1 MLGTGNKAKRR
12 SCTLTKNPCAWLF
25 QECDAVNRIDRTGQ
39 TNQLNNKVMKAKNL
53 LPENYAAQC
62 VKNWSKK
69 EVEFNALTKIEKI
82 AVLESMHKV
91 DPTEKFTF
99 SENVLF
105 DKLTKDEKI
114 AYLLNPVN
122 RGKEISVD
130 TYVERKVSTTY
141 DKVSL
146 LAKIKFLLTKVEN
159 PEKLVLYP
167 IPIGIER
174 VKAIYSF
181 MKSFEN
187 IEALMQ
193 FIEETETETEETET
207 EETEPQK

>member
-1 MLGTGNKAKRR
+1 
-12 SCTLTKNPCAWLF
+12 
-25 QECDAVNRIDRTGQ
+25 
-39 TNQLNNKVMKAKNL
+39 MKTKNL

-69 EVEFNALTKIEKI
+69 ESEFNALTKIEKI

-91 DPTEKFTF
+91 DPAQKITF
-99 SENVLF
+99 CENVMF

-114 AYLLNPVN
+114 AYLWDPAN
-122 RGKEISVD
+122 RNKEISVD

-141 DKVSL
+141 DKVTL
-146 LAKIKFLLTKVEN
+146 LAKIKFLLTKVES
-159 PEKLVLYP
+159 PETLT

-174 VKAIYSF
+174 VKAIYTF
-181 MKSFEN
+181 MHSFEN

-193 FIEETETETEETET
+193 FIESEKDNEEEEETETETA
-207 EETEPQK
+207 PQK

>member
-1 MLGTGNKAKRR
+1 
-12 SCTLTKNPCAWLF
+12 
-25 QECDAVNRIDRTGQ
+25 
-39 TNQLNNKVMKAKNL
+39 MKAKNL

-82 AVLESMHKV
+82 AVLESMVKF
-91 DPTEKFTF
+91 DPTEKITF
-99 SENVLF
+99 SESVPF

-114 AYLLNPVN
+114 AYLLNPIN
-122 RGKEISVD
+122 RGKEISTD
-130 TYVERKVSTTY
+130 TYVERKVFTTY

-146 LAKIKFLLTKVEN
+146 LAKIKYLLTKVES
-159 PEKLVLYP
+159 PEKIIV
-167 IPIGIER
+167 PIGIER

-181 MKSFEN
+181 MQSFEN

-193 FIEETETETEETET
+193 FIEESEKDNEE
-207 EETEPQK
+207 EEEEEEEAKE

>member
-1 MLGTGNKAKRR
+1 
-12 SCTLTKNPCAWLF
+12 
-25 QECDAVNRIDRTGQ
+25 
-39 TNQLNNKVMKAKNL
+39 MKTKNL

-69 EVEFNALTKIEKI
+69 ESEFNSLTKIEKI
-82 AVLESMHKV
+82 AVLESMVKI
-91 DPTEKFTF
+91 DPTEKITF
-99 SENVLF
+99 SENVIF

-114 AYLLNPVN
+114 AYLWDPVN
-122 RGKEISVD
+122 RNKEISVN

-146 LAKIKFLLTKVEN
+146 LAKIKYLLTKVDN

-167 IPIGIER
+167 LPIGIER

-181 MKSFEN
+181 MQSFGS
-187 IEALMQ
+187 IEELKQ
-193 FIEETETETEETET
+193 FIDETESET

>member
-1 MLGTGNKAKRR
+1 MK
-12 SCTLTKNPCAWLF
+12 TL
-25 QECDAVNRIDRTGQ
+25 
-39 TNQLNNKVMKAKNL
+39 NL

-82 AVLESMHKV
+82 AVLESMVKF
-91 DPTEKFTF
+91 DPTEKITF
-99 SENVLF
+99 SESVPF

-181 MKSFEN
+181 MQSFEN
-187 IEALMQ
+187 IEALMR
-193 FIEETETETEETET
+193 FIEESESESETETEETESESET
-207 EETEPQK
+207 EETESESE

>member
-1 MLGTGNKAKRR
+1 
-12 SCTLTKNPCAWLF
+12 
-25 QECDAVNRIDRTGQ
+25 
-39 TNQLNNKVMKAKNL
+39 MKAKNL

-62 VKNWSKK
+62 IKNWSKK
-69 EVEFNALTKIEKI
+69 ESEFNALTKIEKI
-82 AVLESMHKV
+82 AILESMCKV
-91 DPTEKFTF
+91 DKDETLTFT
-99 SENVLF
+99 ENVLF

-122 RGKEISVD
+122 RGKEISTD

-159 PEKLVLYP
+159 PEKLV

-174 VKAIYSF
+174 VKAIYTFMQSF
-181 MKSFEN
+181 DN
-187 IEALMQ
+187 LEALLQ
-193 FIEETETETEETET
+193 FIEESESETETEESET
-207 EETEPQK
+207 ESESESE

>member
-1 MLGTGNKAKRR
+1 MET
-12 SCTLTKNPCAWLF
+12 
-25 QECDAVNRIDRTGQ
+25 
-39 TNQLNNKVMKAKNL
+39 KNL

-69 EVEFNALTKIEKI
+69 ESEFNALTKIEKI
-82 AVLESMHKV
+82 AILESMCKV
-91 DPTEKFTF
+91 DPTEKITF

-114 AYLLNPVN
+114 AYLWDPIN
-122 RGKEISVD
+122 RNKEISVN

-146 LAKIKFLLTKVEN
+146 LAKIKFLLTKVES
-159 PEKLVLYP
+159 PEKLI

-181 MKSFEN
+181 MQSFDN
-187 IEALMQ
+187 VDALLQ
-193 FIEETETETEETET
+193 FIESEKDNEEEEEEETETETETA
-207 EETEPQK
+207 PQK

>member
-1 MLGTGNKAKRR
+1 
-12 SCTLTKNPCAWLF
+12 
-25 QECDAVNRIDRTGQ
+25 
-39 TNQLNNKVMKAKNL
+39 MKTKNL

-69 EVEFNALTKIEKI
+69 ESEFNTLTKIEKI
-82 AVLESMHKV
+82 AVLESMCKV
-91 DPTEKFTF
+91 DPAQKITF

-114 AYLLNPVN
+114 EYLLNPVN

-159 PEKLVLYP
+159 PEKLVVK
-167 IPIGIER
+167 IGVER
-174 VKAIYSF
+174 IKAIYSF

-187 IEALMQ
+187 LEALMQ
-193 FIEETETETEETET
+193 FIEETETETETET

>member
-1 MLGTGNKAKRR
+1 
-12 SCTLTKNPCAWLF
+12 
-25 QECDAVNRIDRTGQ
+25 
-39 TNQLNNKVMKAKNL
+39 MKTKNL

-82 AVLESMHKV
+82 AVLESMVKF
-91 DPTEKFTF
+91 DPTEKITF
-99 SENVLF
+99 SESVPF

-114 AYLLNPVN
+114 EYLWNPVN
-122 RGKEISVD
+122 RNKEISLD
-130 TYVERKVSTTY
+130 TYVDRKVSTTY

-146 LAKIKFLLTKVEN
+146 LAKIKYLLTKVES
-159 PEKLVLYP
+159 PEKIIV
-167 IPIGIER
+167 PIGIER

-181 MKSFEN
+181 MQSFEN

-193 FIEETETETEETET
+193 FIEETETETEETES
-207 EETEPQK
+207 ESESE

>member
-1 MLGTGNKAKRR
+1 MET
-12 SCTLTKNPCAWLF
+12 
-25 QECDAVNRIDRTGQ
+25 
-39 TNQLNNKVMKAKNL
+39 KNL

-69 EVEFNALTKIEKI
+69 ESKFNDLTKIEKI
-82 AVLESMHKV
+82 SVLESMYKV
-91 DPTEKFTF
+91 DKDETLTF
-99 SENVLF
+99 PENVEF
-105 DKLTKDEKI
+105 KKLTKDEKI
-114 AYLLNPVN
+114 EYLLNPVN
-122 RGKEISVD
+122 RGKEISTD

-159 PEKLVLYP
+159 PEKLV

-181 MKSFEN
+181 MQSFDN
-187 IEALMQ
+187 LEALLQ
-193 FIEETETETEETET
+193 FIEETESETET
-207 EETEPQK
+207 ETESETEPQK

>member
-1 MLGTGNKAKRR
+1 
-12 SCTLTKNPCAWLF
+12 
-25 QECDAVNRIDRTGQ
+25 
-39 TNQLNNKVMKAKNL
+39 MKTKNL

-62 VKNWSKK
+62 IKNWSKK

-82 AVLESMHKV
+82 AVLESMCKV
-91 DPTEKFTF
+91 DPTQKITF
-99 SENVLF
+99 SESVPF

-146 LAKIKFLLTKVEN
+146 LAKIKYLLTKVES
-159 PEKLVLYP
+159 PEKIIV
-167 IPIGIER
+167 PIGIER

-181 MKSFEN
+181 MQSFEN
-187 IEALMQ
+187 IEALLQ
-193 FIEETETETEETET
+193 FIETETETETEETES
-207 EETEPQK
+207 ESESE

>member
-1 MLGTGNKAKRR
+1 
-12 SCTLTKNPCAWLF
+12 
-25 QECDAVNRIDRTGQ
+25 
-39 TNQLNNKVMKAKNL
+39 MKTKNL

-69 EVEFNALTKIEKI
+69 EVEFNSLTKIEKI
-82 AVLESMHKV
+82 AVLESMVKF
-91 DPTEKFTF
+91 DPTEKITF
-99 SENVLF
+99 SENVPF

-122 RGKEISVD
+122 RGKEISTD

-146 LAKIKFLLTKVEN
+146 LAKIKYLLTKVES
-159 PEKLVLYP
+159 PEKIIV
-167 IPIGIER
+167 PIGIER

-181 MKSFEN
+181 MQSFEN
-187 IEALMQ
+187 IDALLQ
-193 FIEETETETEETET
+193 FIEETETETET

>member
-1 MLGTGNKAKRR
+1 
-12 SCTLTKNPCAWLF
+12 
-25 QECDAVNRIDRTGQ
+25 
-39 TNQLNNKVMKAKNL
+39 MKTKNL

-69 EVEFNALTKIEKI
+69 ESEFNALTKIEKI
-82 AVLESMHKV
+82 AVLESMYKV
-91 DPTEKFTF
+91 DPTEKITF

-122 RGKEISVD
+122 RGKEISVE

-159 PEKLVLYP
+159 PEKIIV
-167 IPIGIER
+167 PIGIER

-181 MKSFEN
+181 MQSFEN
-187 IEALMQ
+187 IDALLQ
-193 FIEETETETEETET
+193 FIESEKDNEE
-207 EETEPQK
+207 EESESESESE

>member
-1 MLGTGNKAKRR
+1 
-12 SCTLTKNPCAWLF
+12 
-25 QECDAVNRIDRTGQ
+25 
-39 TNQLNNKVMKAKNL
+39 MKTKNL

-69 EVEFNALTKIEKI
+69 EVEFNALAKIEKI
-82 AVLESMHKV
+82 AILESMYKV
-91 DPTEKFTF
+91 DKDETLTFTET
-99 SENVLF
+99 VLF

-122 RGKEISVD
+122 RGKEISTD

-146 LAKIKFLLTKVEN
+146 LAKIKYLLTKVEN
-159 PEKLVLYP
+159 PEKLV

-193 FIEETETETEETET
+193 FIEESEKDNEE
-207 EETEPQK
+207 EEEEEEEAKE

>member
-1 MLGTGNKAKRR
+1 MET
-12 SCTLTKNPCAWLF
+12 
-25 QECDAVNRIDRTGQ
+25 
-39 TNQLNNKVMKAKNL
+39 KNL

-69 EVEFNALTKIEKI
+69 ESEFNSLTKIEKI
-82 AVLESMHKV
+82 AVLESMCKV
-91 DPTEKFTF
+91 DPTEKITF
-99 SENVLF
+99 CENVELK
-105 DKLTKDEKI
+105 KLTKDEKI
-114 AYLLNPVN
+114 EYLLDPAN
-122 RGKEISVD
+122 RGKEITLD

-146 LAKIKFLLTKVEN
+146 LAKIKYLLTKVEN
-159 PEKLVLYP
+159 PEKLV

-187 IEALMQ
+187 LEALMQ
-193 FIEETETETEETET
+193 FIEETETETET

>member
-1 MLGTGNKAKRR
+1 
-12 SCTLTKNPCAWLF
+12 
-25 QECDAVNRIDRTGQ
+25 
-39 TNQLNNKVMKAKNL
+39 MKTKNL

-69 EVEFNALTKIEKI
+69 EVEFNSLTKIEKI
-82 AVLESMHKV
+82 AVLESMVKV

-99 SENVLF
+99 SENVPF

-114 AYLLNPVN
+114 AYLLNPLN
-122 RGKEISVD
+122 RGKEISTD

-146 LAKIKFLLTKVEN
+146 LAKIKFLLTKVES
-159 PEKLVLYP
+159 PEKIIV
-167 IPIGIER
+167 PIGIER
-174 VKAIYSF
+174 VKAIYTF
-181 MKSFEN
+181 MQSFEN

-193 FIEETETETEETET
+193 FIEETETETEETE
-207 EETEPQK
+207 PQK

>member
-1 MLGTGNKAKRR
+1 
-12 SCTLTKNPCAWLF
+12 
-25 QECDAVNRIDRTGQ
+25 
-39 TNQLNNKVMKAKNL
+39 MKAKNL

-69 EVEFNALTKIEKI
+69 ESEFNALTKIEKI
-82 AVLESMHKV
+82 AVLESMVKI
-91 DPTEKFTF
+91 DPTEKITF

-146 LAKIKFLLTKVEN
+146 LAKIKFLLTKVDN

-167 IPIGIER
+167 LPIGTER

-181 MKSFEN
+181 MQSFEN
-187 IEALMQ
+187 IDALLQ
-193 FIEETETETEETET
+193 FIESEKDKEEEEEEEEETKE
-207 EETEPQK
+207 

>member
-1 MLGTGNKAKRR
+1 
-12 SCTLTKNPCAWLF
+12 
-25 QECDAVNRIDRTGQ
+25 
-39 TNQLNNKVMKAKNL
+39 MKTKNL
-53 LPENYAAQC
+53 LPENYAAQF

-69 EVEFNALTKIEKI
+69 ESEFNSLTKIEKI
-82 AVLESMHKV
+82 AILESMCKI
-91 DPTEKFTF
+91 DPTEKITF

-114 AYLLNPVN
+114 AYLWDPIN
-122 RGKEISVD
+122 RNKEISVN

-146 LAKIKFLLTKVEN
+146 LAKIKYLLTKVDN

-167 IPIGIER
+167 LPIGTER

-193 FIEETETETEETET
+193 FIEETETETETEETET

>member
-1 MLGTGNKAKRR
+1 
-12 SCTLTKNPCAWLF
+12 
-25 QECDAVNRIDRTGQ
+25 
-39 TNQLNNKVMKAKNL
+39 MKTKNL

-69 EVEFNALTKIEKI
+69 ESEFNALTKIEKI

-91 DPTEKFTF
+91 DPAQKITF
-99 SENVLF
+99 CENVMF

-114 AYLLNPVN
+114 EYLLNPAN
-122 RGKEISVD
+122 RSKEISTD

-141 DKVSL
+141 DKVTL

-159 PEKLVLYP
+159 PESLT

-174 VKAIYSF
+174 VKSIYSF
-181 MKSFEN
+181 MQSFEN

-193 FIEETETETEETET
+193 FIEESETESETETETETET
-207 EETEPQK
+207 APQK